1 MPPIK
6 PKIKPINLVCVM
18 LAGICLLLTILVVV
32 VVMKSNL
39 IATSKSPVDVSSAR
53 SSLGINCIDGKA
65 WNTTYS
71 GSGFEQTTAVVL
83 DSQTV
88 DCAMVY
94 KVGTQNLTLE
104 QLYVKITNAN
114 SER

>member
-1 MPPIK
+1 MPPTK
-6 PKIKPINLVCVM
+6 SKIKPIYLVCVM
-18 LAGICLLLTILVVV
+18 LAGIFLLLATLVFV

-39 IATSKSPVDVSSAR
+39 IATSKSPMDINSAR

-83 DSQTV
+83 DGQTV
-88 DCAMVY
+88 DCGMVY
-94 KVGTQNLTLE
+94 TVGNEGMTLE
-104 QLYVKITNAN
+104 QLYVKINDSAK
-114 SER
+114 